1 MQSFDIA
8 EGAVLHSLVD
18 GRFRTAQLTAVLL
31 LPLRDESA
39 ARFAIFPF
47 LLQRGCAK
55 YPGLTEINRR
65 MDELYGA
72 EIAADVMP
80 IGDNQALVLGIKSID
95 DRFALGG
102 EPVMALCAE
111 LLCDML
117 FDPAFVDGCFSADA
131 VEQEKRC
138 LIELI
143 RSEMNEKRLYARR
156 QCVKLL
162 CEGEGY
168 AIGRYGRVEDVEKL
182 TPAAV
187 TDAWREV
194 LRRAQMCFVHQS
206 GDKSSGAAVAA
217 ALEARIGTLPAR
229 NPEFVPP
236 FSSVPNGLKELTE
249 RMEVN
254 QSKLV
259 MGFRYCGE
267 NLAGDIPALRLMNA
281 LLGGSPHSLLF
292 RNVREKLSL
301 CYYCASSFD
310 RLKGV
315 LLIDSG
321 VEEDKAELAREEILR
336 QLDAIR
342 GGEFSDAELDA
353 ARLSAVNSFLSVDD
367 NQDSLGYWYVGQCI
381 DGRLTSPETA
391 AEQIGGITREQV
403 SGVAGMIIAGA
414 VYMLA
419 GQEGH
424 GG

>member
-1 MQSFDIA
+1 MHSFDIA
-8 EGAVLHSLVD
+8 EDAVLHSLVD
-18 GRFRTAQLTAVLL
+18 ERFRTSQLTAALL
-31 LPLRDESA
+31 LPLREESA
-39 ARFAIFPF
+39 ARFAILPF
-47 LLQRGCAK
+47 LLHRGCAR
-55 YPGLTEINRR
+55 YPGLTDINRR

-72 EIAADVMP
+72 EIAANVMP
-80 IGDNQALVLGIKSID
+80 IGDNQALILGIKSIN

-102 EPVMALCAE
+102 EPVTALCAE

-168 AIGRYGRVEDVEKL
+168 AIGRYGRVEEVESL
-182 TPAAV
+182 TPSSI

-194 LRRAQMCFVHQS
+194 LRRARMCFIHQS
-206 GDKSSGAAVAA
+206 SDQSSGAAVAT
-217 ALEARIGTLPAR
+217 ALEAKIGALPTR
-229 NPEFVPP
+229 NAEFVPP
-236 FSSVPNGLKELTE
+236 FSAVPNGLKELAE

-254 QSKLV
+254 QTKLV

-267 NLAGDIPALRLMNA
+267 NLAEDIPALRLMNA

-292 RNVREKLSL
+292 RNVREKLGL

-315 LLIDSG
+315 LLVDSG
-321 VEEDKAELAREEILR
+321 VEEDKAALAREEILR
-336 QLDAIR
+336 QLDTIR
-342 GGEFSDAELDA
+342 GGAFSDAELEA
-353 ARLSAVNSFLSVDD
+353 ARLSVVNSFLSVDD

-381 DGRLTSPETA
+381 DDRLATPQAA
-391 AEQIGGITREQV
+391 AEQTGNITREQV
-403 SGVAGMIIAGA
+403 SAVAEMIAVGA

-419 GQEGH
+419 GIKDVR
-424 GG
+424 